1 MRPRALIARALT
13 YPANPNAGH
22 AFADRLSGSRLF
34 LPLSQCVIIDTM
46 HEGGLGP
53 RDSHAPRAQRLLP
66 FTRVHEP
73 CLDFFVD

>member
-1 MRPRALIARALT
+1 
-13 YPANPNAGH
+13 
-22 AFADRLSGSRLF
+22 LSGSRLF